1 MTNNNRGRSG
11 GDRPTPKT
19 TNSRNH
25 TLESIMTEKQ
35 TNWQQ
40 ANQQIAQLA
49 KIKNSDVRSR
59 QIVLI
64 CESLKRAMGAK

>member
-1 MTNNNRGRSG
+1 
-11 GDRPTPKT
+11 
-19 TNSRNH
+19 
-25 TLESIMTEKQ
+25 MTEKQ
-35 TNWQQ
+35 ANWQQ

-64 CESLKRAMGAK
+64 CESLKRAMGGGS

>member
-1 MTNNNRGRSG
+1 
-11 GDRPTPKT
+11 
-19 TNSRNH
+19 
-25 TLESIMTEKQ
+25 MTEKQ